1 MSNNQKMKIL
11 HITEAYYPDSG
22 GVSAIMRLL
31 SEGLV
36 EQGHDVTVATKYN
49 PQRETKVINNVK
61 VEGFNVSGKFNNGY
75 QGDVES
81 YQNFIKNFECDIV
94 TIYSAQTWSTDLALP
109 LLDKIDAKKIFIPC
123 GFSSMYDPN
132 YREYFAKMPDVL
144 RIFDHIVYFDK
155 YSWDYEFGQRHLI
168 NHFSVIPECAD
179 YGGIEPK
186 GKTFREEYNITT
198 KCFVLCVASYGRNK
212 AQHYLLEA
220 FLKTKSKDVT
230 LIFIGSKPGD
240 RNQKIYFNLL
250 QLMGFAV
257 KILNITRNIKLLT
270 DIRKEMVV
278 KAFHEADLFLLG
290 STFEVGTP
298 LVIYEAMAAGL
309 PFISN
314 KCGSLGELYYA
325 GGWVVN
331 STREMANGI
340 DILMGDKD
348 LRKKLAVN
356 GKKEYDNNYTVSC
369 YINKMK
375 RLYTSIL

>member
-1 MSNNQKMKIL
+1 MKIL
-11 HITEAYYPDSG
+11 HISESYYPDPG
-22 GVSAIMRLL
+22 GVSGIMRLL

-36 EQGHDVTVATKYN
+36 EQGHEVTVATKYN
-49 PQRETKVINNVK
+49 PKRETNVINNVK
-61 VEGFNVSGKFNNGY
+61 VKGFNVSGKFHCGY
-75 QGDVES
+75 EGEVDS

-94 TIYSAQTWSTDLALP
+94 TIYAAQTWATDLVLP
-109 LLDKIDAKKIFIPC
+109 LLDKIAAKKIFIPC
-123 GFSSMYDPN
+123 GFSSLYDPN

-144 RIFDHIVYFDK
+144 RSFDQIIYFDQ
-155 YSWDYEFGQRHLI
+155 YSWDYAFGQRHLI
-168 NHFSVIPECAD
+168 DHFSIIPECAD
-179 YGGIEPK
+179 YRGIEPK
-186 GKTFREEYNITT
+186 GKTFREEYKITT
-198 KCFVLCVASYGRNK
+198 KYLMLCVATYGRNK

-230 LIFIGSKPGD
+230 LIFIGSNPDD
-240 RNQKIYFNLL
+240 RNQKLYFHLL
-250 QLMGFAV
+250 QLMGFVV
-257 KILNITRNIKLLT
+257 KIHDRSRSIKLLT
-270 DIRKEMVV
+270 GIKREMVV
-278 KAFHEADLFLLG
+278 KAFHEADLFVLG

-340 DILMGDKD
+340 DILLGDKD
-348 LRKKLAVN
+348 LRKELAVN

-369 YINKMK
+369 YIKNMTH
-375 RLYTSIL
+375 LYTSIAKG